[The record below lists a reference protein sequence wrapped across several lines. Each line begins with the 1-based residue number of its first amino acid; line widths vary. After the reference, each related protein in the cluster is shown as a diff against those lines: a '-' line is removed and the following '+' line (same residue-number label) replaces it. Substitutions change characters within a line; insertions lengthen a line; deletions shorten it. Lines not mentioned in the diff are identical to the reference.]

1 MAFAYPR
8 GLYYPRYARE
18 VKSDP
23 SGAKATLKKGF
34 PEKTEFSLW
43 ISILD
48 DGKQH
53 FPTLETFLNTIMGPR
68 SEHEARLR
76 AHFDFKVACFSNQHV
91 TFLFF
96 YEMKHF
102 VKF

>member
-34 PEKTEFSLW
+34 PEKTKFSLW

-48 DGKQH
+48 DGK
-53 FPTLETFLNTIMGPR
+53 
-68 SEHEARLR
+68 EHVLLGLCE
-76 AHFDFKVACFSNQHV
+76 
-91 TFLFF
+91 
-96 YEMKHF
+96 
-102 VKF
+102 